1 MILIA
6 TFWRLDMSEILAV
19 VNQKGG
25 VGKTTTC
32 INLSASLAKAN
43 RKVLLVDLDPQSNA
57 TRGCGVDPH
66 DITKSI
72 NDTLLDRSSLE
83 STAMVLSDKNFSLLP
98 ATPELTE
105 SEVLLISSTHK
116 EYTLK
121 HILDPLDSK
130 YDYIIIDCPPSL
142 NILTVNALCA
152 ATGVLIPVQCE
163 FFALQ
168 GLSELMTTIDTIKT
182 SSNTQLAIKGIV
194 RTMYDP
200 RNNLATDVSM
210 QLLKFFDNQ
219 VYRTII
225 PRNITLAEAPS
236 HGMPVIEYDKHSKG
250 ALSYLSLVGEII
262 KQER

>member
-1 MILIA
+1 MP
-6 TFWRLDMSEILAV
+6 EIIAV

-32 INLSASLAKAN
+32 INLSASLGKTK
-43 RKVLLVDLDPQSNA
+43 RQVLLVDLDPQSNA

-66 DITKSI
+66 NIGANI
-72 NDTLLDRSSLE
+72 NDVLLGRDDCKSAIINLND
-83 STAMVLSDKNFSLLP
+83 TNFSLLP

-105 SEVLLISSTHK
+105 SEVKLITSDHK
-116 EYTLK
+116 EYTLRN
-121 HILDPLDSK
+121 ILNTINQD

-152 ATGVLIPVQCE
+152 SSGVIIPVQCE

-182 SSNTQLAIKGIV
+182 NSNKGLSIKGII

-210 QLLKFFDNQ
+210 QLLKFFDSQ

-236 HGMPVIEYDKHSKG
+236 HGMPVINYDKNSKG

>member
-1 MILIA
+1 M
-6 TFWRLDMSEILAV
+6 TEVLAV

-32 INLSASLAKAN
+32 INLSAALAKTQ
-43 RKVLLVDLDPQSNA
+43 RKILLIDLDPQSNA
-57 TRGCGVDPH
+57 TRGCGYDPH
-66 DITKSI
+66 NITNSI
-72 NDTLLDRSSLE
+72 NDLLLGRASSAE
-83 STAMVLSDKNFSLLP
+83 TIIYVEDANFSLLP
-98 ATPELTE
+98 ATPDLTE
-105 SEVLLISSTHK
+105 SEVMLINSELK

-121 HILDPLDSK
+121 TTINSLETEF
-130 YDYIIIDCPPSL
+130 DYIIIDCPPSL
-142 NILTVNALCA
+142 NILTVNALCSA
-152 ATGVLIPVQCE
+152 SGVLIPVQCE

-168 GLSELMTTIDTIKT
+168 GLSELMNTIDTIK
-182 SSNTQLAIKGIV
+182 SNSNEQLEIKGII

-210 QLLKFFDNQ
+210 QLLKFFDDK

-236 HGMPVIEYDKHSKG
+236 HGMPVINYDKTSKG

>member
-1 MILIA
+1 MP
-6 TFWRLDMSEILAV
+6 EILAV

-32 INLSASLAKAN
+32 INLSASLSKTT

-66 DITKSI
+66 GLSTSI
-72 NDTLLDRSSLE
+72 NDLLLGRSSADE
-83 STAMVLSDKNFSLLP
+83 IIVQPDNIDFSLLP
-98 ATPELTE
+98 ATPDLTE
-105 SEVLLISSTHK
+105 SEVMLISSEHK

-121 HILDPLDSK
+121 NILSRFNTE

-142 NILTVNALCA
+142 NILTVNALSSA
-152 ATGVLIPVQCE
+152 SGVLIPVQCE

-168 GLSELMTTIDTIKT
+168 GLSELITTIDTIKN
-182 SSNTQLAIKGIV
+182 SSNKDLIIKGII
-194 RTMYDP
+194 RTMFDP
-200 RNNLATDVSM
+200 RNNLATDVSA
-210 QLLKFFDNQ
+210 QLLKFFDDK

-236 HGMPVIEYDKHSKG
+236 HGMPVINYDKGSKG

>member
-1 MILIA
+1 MP
-6 TFWRLDMSEILAV
+6 EILAV

-32 INLSASLAKAN
+32 INLSASLSKTT
-43 RKVLLVDLDPQSNA
+43 RKVLLIDLDPQSNA

-66 DITKSI
+66 GLSTSI
-72 NDTLLDRSSLE
+72 NDLLLGRSSIDE
-83 STAMVLSDKNFSLLP
+83 TIIQPDNIDFSLLP
-98 ATPELTE
+98 ATPDLTE
-105 SEVLLISSTHK
+105 AEVMLISSEHK

-121 HILDPLDSK
+121 NILSTFNIE

-142 NILTVNALCA
+142 NILTVNALSA
-152 ATGVLIPVQCE
+152 ASGVLIPVQCE

-168 GLSELMTTIDTIKT
+168 GLSELITTIDTIKN
-182 SSNTQLAIKGIV
+182 SSNKDLIIKGII
-194 RTMYDP
+194 RTMFDP
-200 RNNLATDVSM
+200 RNNLATDVSA
-210 QLLKFFDNQ
+210 QLLKFFDDK

-236 HGMPVIEYDKHSKG
+236 HGMPVINYDKGSKG

>member
-1 MILIA
+1 MP
-6 TFWRLDMSEILAV
+6 EILAV

-32 INLSASLAKAN
+32 INLSASLSKTT

-66 DITKSI
+66 GLSTSI
-72 NDTLLDRSSLE
+72 NDLLLGRSSADE
-83 STAMVLSDKNFSLLP
+83 IIVQPDNIDFSLLP
-98 ATPELTE
+98 ATPDLTE
-105 SEVLLISSTHK
+105 SEVMLISSEHK

-121 HILDPLDSK
+121 NILSRFNTE

-142 NILTVNALCA
+142 NILTVNALSA
-152 ATGVLIPVQCE
+152 ASGVLIPVQCE

-168 GLSELMTTIDTIKT
+168 GLSELITTIDTIKN
-182 SSNTQLAIKGIV
+182 SSNKDLIIKGII
-194 RTMYDP
+194 RTMFDP
-200 RNNLATDVSM
+200 RNNLATDVSA
-210 QLLKFFDNQ
+210 QLLKFFDDK

-236 HGMPVIEYDKHSKG
+236 HGMPVINYDKGSKG

>member
-1 MILIA
+1 
-6 TFWRLDMSEILAV
+6 MSEILAV

-32 INLSASLAKAN
+32 INLSASLSKTN
-43 RKVLLVDLDPQSNA
+43 RKVLLIDLDPQSNA
-57 TRGCGVDPH
+57 TRGCGIDPH
-66 DITKSI
+66 SIPSNI
-72 NDTLLDRSSLE
+72 NDLLLDRTSLGDTVIKVDV
-83 STAMVLSDKNFSLLP
+83 SGFSLLP
-98 ATPELTE
+98 ATPDLTE
-105 SEVLLISSTHK
+105 SEVMLINSQKK

-121 HILDPLDSK
+121 SVLGNLEES

-168 GLSELMTTIDTIKT
+168 GLSELITTIETIQGN
-182 SSNTQLAIKGIV
+182 SNEHLKIKGIL

-200 RNNLATDVSM
+200 RNNLAMDVSM
-210 QLLKFFDNQ
+210 QLLKFFDDK
-219 VYRTII
+219 VYRTMI

-236 HGMPVIEYDKHSKG
+236 HGMPVISYDNRSKG
-250 ALSYLSLVGEII
+250 ALSYLSLVGEIL

>member
-1 MILIA
+1 MP
-6 TFWRLDMSEILAV
+6 EILAV

-32 INLSASLAKAN
+32 INLSASLSKTT

-66 DITKSI
+66 GISTSI
-72 NDTLLDRSSLE
+72 NDLLLGRSSINE
-83 STAMVLSDKNFSLLP
+83 TIIQPDNIDFSLLP
-98 ATPELTE
+98 ATPDLTE
-105 SEVLLISSTHK
+105 AEVMLISSEHK

-121 HILDPLDSK
+121 KILSTLNTE

-142 NILTVNALCA
+142 NILTVNALSA
-152 ATGVLIPVQCE
+152 ASGVLIPVQCE

-168 GLSELMTTIDTIKT
+168 GLSELITTIDTIKN
-182 SSNTQLAIKGIV
+182 SSNKDLTIKGIV
-194 RTMYDP
+194 RTMFDP
-200 RNNLATDVSM
+200 RNNLATDVSA
-210 QLLKFFDNQ
+210 QLLKFFDDK

-236 HGMPVIEYDKHSKG
+236 HGMPVINYDKGSKG

>member
-1 MILIA
+1 MP
-6 TFWRLDMSEILAV
+6 EILAV

-32 INLSASLAKAN
+32 INLSASLSKTT

-57 TRGCGVDPH
+57 TRGCGADPH
-66 DITKSI
+66 GLSTSI
-72 NDTLLDRSSLE
+72 NDLLLERSSADE
-83 STAMVLSDKNFSLLP
+83 TIIQPDNIDFSLLP
-98 ATPELTE
+98 ATPDLTE
-105 SEVLLISSTHK
+105 AEVMLISSEHK

-121 HILDPLDSK
+121 KILSMFNTE

-142 NILTVNALCA
+142 NILTVNALSA
-152 ATGVLIPVQCE
+152 ASGVLIPVQCE

-168 GLSELMTTIDTIKT
+168 GLSELITTIDTIKN
-182 SSNTQLAIKGIV
+182 SSNKDLTIKGIV
-194 RTMYDP
+194 RTMFDP
-200 RNNLATDVSM
+200 RNNLATDVSA
-210 QLLKFFDNQ
+210 QLLKFFDDK

-236 HGMPVIEYDKHSKG
+236 HGMPVINYDKGSKG

>member
-1 MILIA
+1 MP
-6 TFWRLDMSEILAV
+6 EILAV

-32 INLSASLAKAN
+32 INLSASLSKTT

-66 DITKSI
+66 GISTSI
-72 NDTLLDRSSLE
+72 NDLLLVRSSIDE
-83 STAMVLSDKNFSLLP
+83 TIIQPDNVDFSLLP
-98 ATPELTE
+98 ATPDLTE
-105 SEVLLISSTHK
+105 SEVMLISSEHK

-121 HILDPLDSK
+121 NILNAFNTE

-142 NILTVNALCA
+142 NILTVNALSA

-168 GLSELMTTIDTIKT
+168 GLSELITTIDTIKN
-182 SSNTQLAIKGIV
+182 SSNEDLIIKGII
-194 RTMYDP
+194 RTMFDP
-200 RNNLATDVSM
+200 RNNLATDVSA
-210 QLLKFFDNQ
+210 QLLKFFDEK

-236 HGMPVIEYDKHSKG
+236 HGMPVINYDKGSKG

>member
-1 MILIA
+1 
-6 TFWRLDMSEILAV
+6 MSEILAV

-32 INLSASLAKAN
+32 INLSASLSKTS

-66 DITKSI
+66 SLSASI
-72 NDTLLDRSSLE
+72 NDLLLGRSSVQE
-83 STAMVLSDKNFSLLP
+83 TIIKPDNIYFSLLP
-98 ATPELTE
+98 ATPDLTE
-105 SEVLLISSTHK
+105 SEVMLISSEHK

-121 HILDPLDSK
+121 KILRELYTE

-142 NILTVNALCA
+142 NILTVNALSSA
-152 ATGVLIPVQCE
+152 SGVLIPVQCE

-168 GLSELMTTIDTIKT
+168 GLSELITTIDTIKN
-182 SSNTQLAIKGIV
+182 SSNKDLIIKGII
-194 RTMYDP
+194 RTMFDP
-200 RNNLATDVSM
+200 RNNLATDVSA
-210 QLLKFFDNQ
+210 QLLKFFDDK

-236 HGMPVIEYDKHSKG
+236 HGMPVINYDKGSKG

-262 KQER
+262 KQEK

>member
-1 MILIA
+1 
-6 TFWRLDMSEILAV
+6 MSEVLAV

-32 INLSASLAKAN
+32 INLSASLARTN
-43 RKVLLVDLDPQSNA
+43 RKVLLIDLDPQSNA
-57 TRGCGVDPH
+57 TRGCGIDPH
-66 DITKSI
+66 SITTNI
-72 NDTLLDRSSLE
+72 NDTLLNRSNLE
-83 STAMVLSDKNFSLLP
+83 SAVMVLSDKNFSLLP

-105 SEVLLISSTHK
+105 SEVMLISSKHK

-121 HILDPLDSK
+121 YILDTQNGK
-130 YDYIIIDCPPSL
+130 FDYIIIDCPPSL

-168 GLSELMTTIDTIKT
+168 GLSELMTTIDTIKA
-182 SSNTQLAIKGIV
+182 SSNAQLSVKGII

-236 HGMPVIEYDKHSKG
+236 HGKPVIEYDKSSKG

-262 KQER
+262 KQERQ